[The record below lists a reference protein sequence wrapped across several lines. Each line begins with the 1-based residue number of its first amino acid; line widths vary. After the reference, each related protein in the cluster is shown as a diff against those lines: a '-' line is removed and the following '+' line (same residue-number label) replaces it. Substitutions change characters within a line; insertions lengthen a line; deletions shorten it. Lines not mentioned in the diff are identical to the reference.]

1 MYKMKENQSNN
12 VHRSC
17 RSIKQRC
24 KSLIRWTQKTA
35 KEGKLVFLIYMIIM
49 WLLHWPTCL
58 QHKTRNP
65 SSCASKRVTWM
76 GKKQPRK
83 FSWRTGSAARQLK
96 TLTPLD
102 SAYRAH
108 SCLPKV
114 CVIMHAA
121 AEVTTVQS
129 EAEGIDLV
137 LFGMMPVP

>member
-1 MYKMKENQSNN
+1 
-12 VHRSC
+12 
-17 RSIKQRC
+17 
-24 KSLIRWTQKTA
+24 
-35 KEGKLVFLIYMIIM
+35 
-49 WLLHWPTCL
+49 
-58 QHKTRNP
+58 
-65 SSCASKRVTWM
+65 M

-83 FSWRTGSAARQLK
+83 LSWITGSAARQLK
-96 TLTPLD
+96 TLSPLD

-129 EAEGIDLV
+129 EARAEGIDLV